1 MLAFHVSNQY
11 LDLTPEIAALADAS
25 GMAARLVDTPPQEAR
40 GEYRATWVLVTNNAA
55 FLAQPQVAA
64 FAREIP
70 PKPGLRAWTD
80 DYSSLLP
87 LLQWRMPSG
96 N

>member
-1 MLAFHVSNQY
+1 MQ
-11 LDLTPEIAALADAS
+11 
-25 GMAARLVDTPPQEAR
+25 ARVVDTPRQEAR
-40 GEYRATWVLVTNNAA
+40 GEYRATWVLVTNNTA

-70 PKPGLRAWTD
+70 AKPGLRAWTD

-87 LLQWRMPSG
+87 LLQWRVPG
-96 N
+96 R